1 MEKISKLKKSTLFL
15 LCVLCM
21 ISCENAQEDL
31 ELINADLNEQ
41 YISNTG
47 NSNISEPIEESENV
61 EVELHMSFDDS
72 TSEEDALK
80 TFDKATAK
88 YLKETSSGKA
98 ASKFRYRVK
107 TRTSST
113 QHYGTDAPVY
123 AKIRF
128 FTDKGNRVYTKRL
141 DDPNKNDFE
150 EGKTDYFLLSVTPS
164 TSLCWATVN
173 PIGSS
178 LRLKGTDGWGVLQF
192 TVDMTAQMQ
201 YSNSATGYSSFNTY
215 PNVLLDNISEN
226 YWDEYVIDNYNGYT
240 GVVGFN
246 CD

>member
-1 MEKISKLKKSTLFL
+1 MKIISELKNVAILM
-15 LCVLCM
+15 LCIVCM
-21 ISCENAQEDL
+21 TSCEKSEEDL
-31 ELINADLNEQ
+31 ELSNADLDEA

-47 NSNISEPIEESENV
+47 NSDISEPIKESENV
-61 EVELHMSFDDS
+61 KVVLHMTFDDS
-72 TSEEDALK
+72 TNEEEALEA
-80 TFDKATAK
+80 FEKATAK
-88 YLKETSSGKA
+88 YLRETSNDKA

-113 QHYGTDAPVY
+113 NHYGTDAPVY
-123 AKIRF
+123 ARIKF
-128 FTDKGNRVYTKRL
+128 FTDKGHRVYTKRL
-141 DDPNKNDFE
+141 DNPNKNDFE

-164 TSLCWATVN
+164 SSLCWATVN

-226 YWDEYVIDNYNGYT
+226 YWDEYVIDDYNDYT
-240 GVVGFN
+240 GAVGFN
-246 CD
+246 CN